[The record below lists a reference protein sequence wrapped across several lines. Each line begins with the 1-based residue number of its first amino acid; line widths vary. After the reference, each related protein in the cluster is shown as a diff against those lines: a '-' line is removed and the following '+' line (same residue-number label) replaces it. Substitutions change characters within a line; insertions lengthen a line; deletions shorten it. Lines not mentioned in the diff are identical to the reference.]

1 VPVVPQVTNPC
12 RVARLI
18 HSSTSE
24 TRHVLGLI
32 FTGAYTDAEDAWW
45 TRERCIL
52 HVLLFCQPYAKS
64 AVKPSN
70 RNAIHLPTSSL
81 HTVLFSCTLTSLHV
95 FSARFHLCPRLPPP
109 CRSCTVCRA
118 TDNGTKVRYAV
129 LNVSSQRTRQRA
141 SPSASVTR
149 PMSRSHVWPD
159 IQMICNF

>member
-1 VPVVPQVTNPC
+1 VPVVLQVTNPC
-12 RVARLI
+12 RVAPLI

-24 TRHVLGLI
+24 TRHVLGLV

-45 TRERCIL
+45 TLGKVYL

-70 RNAIHLPTSSL
+70 RNAIHLPTSCL
-81 HTVLFSCTLTSLHV
+81 HKVLFSFSCTLTSLHV
-95 FSARFHLCPRLPPP
+95 S
-109 CRSCTVCRA
+109 SA
-118 TDNGTKVRYAV
+118 TDNGTKVRYAA
-129 LNVSSQRTRQRA
+129 LNVGSQRTRQRA

-159 IQMICNF
+159 IQMICNS